1 MNLLIISEIL
11 FLAMCIWLLFSNVLK
26 RKIWGRR
33 EYTGLR
39 KTVVCSLM
47 LMVAIYLIIFFVNK
61 NICLIA
67 DAGEEAR
74 RVSDHEIAF
83 NSLFEMLQTFTLD
96 APYEQ
101 FASKLHDILAAMGL
115 TEEKCV
121 CMEIYSYIAFA
132 CAPIAGGFVLFEVIA
147 SIFPRLLVLLSLVR
161 FYKNI
166 MYFSELNERSI
177 AFAKNVA
184 ENSSWWKRPILI
196 FTDAYSDNRKE
207 KNTELILAAKS
218 IGAICINDDILHI
231 HLRKTHFKKLG
242 KKQIFLIDNNEENN
256 LQTLAQM
263 AESKY
268 SRFLKW
274 TDIFLFAEND
284 VSPFLEKVIET
295 KLRAGI
301 ENIYSKQIERKKKR
315 IMKAT
320 VAELNRQKNEIS
332 AFIPKLESI
341 EKYISK
347 VALKDRRKDEKD
359 IIESKLKSLI
369 EEKKKAIIWNQ
380 ETLQKKV
387 FENVNKFVNDDLMP
401 DIKHISAKRN
411 IVINLLK
418 DKPLF
423 EPLVANGIKP
433 PAHKGEKFPLTVTIV
448 GAGQLGTETFLT
460 TYWCGQLLNCNL
472 TINVISKEKEN
483 EFKGKVDFINPQI
496 LKTSEKDASLLK
508 IYDDQNKGT
517 AEPYFTFNYF
527 ETNIRGIEKNNADS
541 QAQAETEENAES
553 IKSVLEAS
561 DYIVVTLGT
570 DEKNIIFAD
579 RIKRILKI
587 SNLCNNMNRKTLI
600 AYAVYNSDI
609 CDALN
614 KKSLDETG
622 NVYMHAF
629 ASMSEIYSL
638 KNIYMESSKDISE
651 EIRSSYD
658 ARIKDIMEKSK
669 EKVKQDKRTSYDY
682 WSDIA
687 RANHIEYK
695 VFSAGKISKSVFDI
709 DTNEDQLIESRN
721 ADLQEYK
728 ETLRWDC
735 KKNNLTLNELIEQY
749 HMQDFDFDD
758 LKEDE
763 VKKLVEIL
771 LFSENNKL
779 NEERMKEIESIYHEL
794 AWLEHRRWNAFMRVN
809 GFVAPKNCVELLNK
823 NKSQKDLSLKL
834 HSCLV
839 ECSKNGKTDHLLDR
853 DNTNGLDLLD
863 KVSVEVKKSG
873 INSPNDVDYKIYDYP
888 EYDFK
893 CNDNGEI
900 EEKPRR

>member
-1 MNLLIISEIL
+1 ML

-26 RKIWGRR
+26 RNIWGRR

-47 LMVAIYLIIFFVNK
+47 LMVSIYLIIWFVNK
-61 NICLIA
+61 NIYII
-67 DAGEEAR
+67 DAEEEIHR
-74 RVSDHEIAF
+74 LSNHEIAF

-101 FASKLHDILAAMGL
+101 LVSKLQDIITAMGHPRW
-115 TEEKCV
+115 KCV
-121 CMEIYSYIAFA
+121 CIGIYSYIAFA

-177 AFAKNVA
+177 AFAKNVV

-196 FTDAYSDNRKE
+196 FTDAYSDDRKE

-218 IGAICINDDILHI
+218 MGAICINDDILHI

-263 AESKY
+263 AEIKY

-274 TDIFLFAEND
+274 TEIFLFAEND

-315 IMKAT
+315 
-320 VAELNRQKNEIS
+320 EIS
-332 AFIPKLESI
+332 ATVTKLNKEKNDISDYIPKLERI
-341 EKYISK
+341 EKYISN
-347 VALKDRRKDEKD
+347 VALKDCRKDEKD

-369 EEKKKAIIWNQ
+369 EEKKKAITWNQ
-380 ETLQKKV
+380 EDLQKELLV
-387 FENVNKFVNDDLMP
+387 EVNKFVNDDLMP

-411 IVINLLK
+411 IIINLLK

-448 GAGQLGTETFLT
+448 GAGQLGTEAFLT

-472 TINVISKEKEN
+472 TINVISKEKET
-483 EFKGKVDFINPQI
+483 EFKEKVDFINPQI
-496 LKTSEKDASLLK
+496 LKTSEKDVSLLK
-508 IYDDQNKGT
+508 IYDDQNKGI

-527 ETNIRGIEKNNADS
+527 ETNIRGIEKNNIDS

-579 RIKRILKI
+579 RIKRIIKI
-587 SNLCNNMNRKTLI
+587 SNLSNNMNRKTLI
-600 AYAVYNSDI
+600 AYVVYNSEI

-622 NVYMHAF
+622 NIYMHAF

-638 KNIYMESSKDISE
+638 KNIYMESSKDTSE

-658 ARIKDIMEKSK
+658 ARIKDIMAENK
-669 EKVKQDKRTSYDY
+669 EKVKQNKKTSYDY
-682 WSDIA
+682 WADIA

-709 DTNEDQLIESRN
+709 DTNEDQLVESRN

-728 ETLRWDC
+728 EMLRWDC

-809 GFVAPKNCVELLNK
+809 GFVAPENFDALLNK

-834 HSCLV
+834 HSCIV

-863 KVSVEVKKSG
+863 KVSVEIKKSG

-900 EEKPRR
+900 EE